1 MQKVIQSNPAVDFVE
16 GNGIYESGE
25 RFALP
30 FETVRY
36 GTMYKT
42 FQAGTIAGHAVQ
54 EGEDPD
60 VAVAECLQKMKDF
73 PDMGNTLAWAFGLGA
88 CVTAEAQEKR
98 IVPVQN
104 WGDIIELDGKR
115 YMLLMAA
122 NQNVNVVAVL

>member
-1 MQKVIQSNPAVDFVE
+1 MQKVIQSNPAIDFVE

-30 FETVRY
+30 FDTARY
-36 GTMYKT
+36 GVMYKS
-42 FQAGTIAGHAVQ
+42 FQAGSIAGHAAQ
-54 EGEDPD
+54 DGEDVD
-60 VAVAECLQKMKDF
+60 AAIAECKQAMINF

-104 WGDIIELDGKR
+104 FGDVITLDGVQ
-115 YMLLMAA
+115 YTLVPAA
-122 NQNVNVVAVL
+122 NQNVTLVAV